1 MTTMMRPS
9 LPVVPF
15 AQSPLVV
22 SRLVM
27 SPLVVSLL
35 VASLLVTWI
44 SDARAV
50 TVSSG
55 QAEAKEAARSGN
67 CTPSKVE
74 VLRYGNG
81 RESETVFKV
90 SCNEDKNAFVLVQCR
105 GRSCA
110 LLR

>member
-1 MTTMMRPS
+1 MIRPS
-9 LPVVPF
+9 L
-15 AQSPLVV
+15 
-22 SRLVM
+22 LVM
-27 SPLVVSLL
+27 PLALSLL
-35 VASLLVTWI
+35 VAWI
-44 SDARAV
+44 ADARAV

-110 LLR
+110 LMR